1 MKQEFNL
8 SDRIKTSSRG
18 KDKGLNKRIKVSD
31 VKEFIR
37 LLKEKIDIREKELI
51 GVYPEDDGLSGNEV
65 IDWIDK
71 LAGEKL
77 K

>member
-1 MKQEFNL
+1 MSEWNL
-8 SDRIKTSSRG
+8 SE
-18 KDKGLNKRIKVSD
+18 KVHRKFYFEKD